1 MKFTVKKR
9 YFFGWR
15 FQSVE
20 YVFFN
25 EGADDF
31 SWISTEREKQIV
43 LRASRL
49 MRGRR
54 VRLLRS
60 RYSMC
65 WMKIPFLV
73 TCLSFV
79 ADGVTLLKCNE
90 RIPHN

>member
-49 MRGRR
+49 TYR
-54 VRLLRS
+54 
-60 RYSMC
+60 
-65 WMKIPFLV
+65 K
-73 TCLSFV
+73 
-79 ADGVTLLKCNE
+79 LKN
-90 RIPHN
+90 